1 MLEGVTGEGKGGGN
15 FAAAIRQPA
24 EDIPYQ
30 GITGAPRILKANRI
44 SWNLQG
50 IKIKYQGKIISYN
63 STQSS
68 GKDDMVK
75 EEKREVSRDAVLKRL
90 RRIEGQIRGL
100 QKMVAEER
108 ECESIVAQL
117 AAVRSAI
124 DGVGALVLNNY
135 IKICAPKG
143 GAANPAV
150 YESMVRVVGVWGRVR
165 LGE

>member
-1 MLEGVTGEGKGGGN
+1 M
-15 FAAAIRQPA
+15 AR
-24 EDIPYQ
+24 EDEI
-30 GITGAPRILKANRI
+30 
-44 SWNLQG
+44 
-50 IKIKYQGKIISYN
+50 
-63 STQSS
+63 
-68 GKDDMVK
+68 
-75 EEKREVSRDAVLKRL
+75 EVSREAIVKRL

-100 QKMVAEER
+100 QKMVTDER
-108 ECESIVAQL
+108 DCESIVTQL

-143 GAANPAV
+143 SQTDSDI